1 MIKPYTAVGLI
12 PTVRGIRK
20 REDIK
25 INLDHLSHLV
35 KAASWL
41 SSLDLPVRLIAFPE
55 GALQAFNDE
64 VLDLDH
70 ATFARECAIDIPG
83 EETEALGVIAKEY
96 NAFVMA
102 QAKARHPDWPD
113 RYFNVGFILNP
124 RGKVILKHYKV
135 SPLFPVEHS
144 MCPHDVYD
152 WWVEKYGRNLQ
163 AFWPVVDT
171 EIGRLGIMMAN
182 EGSYPENARA
192 LALNGAEVVYRA
204 SYPHPATG
212 NEIFEI
218 QSRARALDNNMYVV
232 APNMGTYY
240 LFPEEATPIDTF
252 GGRSFVIDY
261 KGRIVG
267 RQDYGAGS
275 TYVGGVIDIEAL
287 RDHRAR
293 AQWDNWMKDL
303 RTELYQL
310 LYEKPIYPKNLYL
323 KRAPMKHKE
332 YRDKVIKRQVKLM
345 HDRDIW
351 KKPDAMRRA
360 HLLRWRPRQPAQRTE
375 STSRLPGGASSW
387 PHRTLYSSPR
397 SERAVEGLRRRS
409 ARRASLGLAALQH
422 LLEALPAEPEALGRT
437 RLRCRSP
444 GARPRSFVA

>member
-1 MIKPYTAVGLI
+1 
-12 PTVRGIRK
+12 
-20 REDIK
+20 
-25 INLDHLSHLV
+25 
-35 KAASWL
+35 
-41 SSLDLPVRLIAFPE
+41 
-55 GALQAFNDE
+55 
-64 VLDLDH
+64 
-70 ATFARECAIDIPG
+70 
-83 EETEALGVIAKEY
+83 
-96 NAFVMA
+96 MA
-102 QAKARHPDWPD
+102 QAKARHPDLKD
-113 RYFNVGFILNP
+113 RYFNVGFIINP

-144 MCPHDVYD
+144 VCPHDVYD
-152 WWVEKYGRNLQ
+152 WWVEKYGRTLD

-218 QSRARALDNNMYVV
+218 QSRARALDNNMYIV

-240 LFPEEATPIDTF
+240 LFPEETTPIDTF
-252 GGRSFVIDY
+252 GGRSFIIDY

-310 LYEKPIYPKNLYL
+310 LYEQPIYPKNLYL
-323 KRAPMKHKE
+323 QARADEARGVPREGHQAPDPADA
-332 YRDKVIKRQVKLM
+332 RSRHLGRARALGQHCAAASTLPIAGSFRTRVRPTLM
-345 HDRDIW
+345 ASWPTVGICIRSGSWQH
-351 KKPDAMRRA
+351 MRRGSFPGQA
-360 HLLRWRPRQPAQRTE
+360 AKTGPCCGTLPIRVWCWCPRTCTSATVCTRP
-375 STSRLPGGASSW
+375 
-387 PHRTLYSSPR
+387 
-397 SERAVEGLRRRS
+397 
-409 ARRASLGLAALQH
+409 
-422 LLEALPAEPEALGRT
+422 
-437 RLRCRSP
+437 
-444 GARPRSFVA
+444 